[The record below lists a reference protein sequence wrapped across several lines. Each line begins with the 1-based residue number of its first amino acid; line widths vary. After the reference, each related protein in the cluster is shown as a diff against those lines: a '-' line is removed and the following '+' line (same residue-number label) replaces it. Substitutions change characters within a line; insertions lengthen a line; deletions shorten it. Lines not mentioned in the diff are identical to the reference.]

1 MGEATDGSR
10 GGCKTRGARVCRLA
24 AMALALTGSQ
34 APVAAALPRPAVPL
48 GVLHNDRTLIA
59 AAGDLTLSVKD
70 IDAEP
75 GSDTPI
81 AVKLPSE
88 AELRAAGAEQGTYLL
103 IRNLPEG
110 VSVSA
115 GMATG
120 HIRVVPL
127 HEVPTLRLISKPSV
141 NAQFQL
147 KFRLIGRDNRLLA
160 ETTATV
166 KLSPIQDVAALAPV
180 APEVPKPLG
189 AQKPQEGPKPQ
200 EVPKPPEVQK
210 PQVPSGP
217 QAGAE
222 PLTPRAEAVL
232 LARGQEVMQQGGIA
246 AARLI
251 FQALATRGSAA
262 GALALARSY
271 DPAYVVP
278 SAVAPELSLTEAR
291 KWYERAAELG
301 DPDAKRRL
309 AEIPSSP

>member
-24 AMALALTGSQ
+24 MALALTGSQ
-34 APVAAALPRPAVPL
+34 APVAAALPRPAPPL
-48 GVLHNDRTLIA
+48 GLLHNDRTLIA

-75 GSDTPI
+75 GSDPPI
-81 AVKLPSE
+81 AIKLPSE

-127 HEVPTLRLISKPSV
+127 HEVPTLRLISKPSM

-180 APEVPKPLG
+180 APEVPKP
-189 AQKPQEGPKPQ
+189 Q
-200 EVPKPPEVQK
+200 VQ
-210 PQVPSGP
+210 SGP

-232 LARGQEVMQQGGIA
+232 LARGQDVMQQGGIA
-246 AARLI
+246 GARLI
-251 FQALATRGSAA
+251 FQALAIRGSAA

-278 SAVAPELSLTEAR
+278 SAVAPELSLTQAR